1 MSISARLRAGVTTPS
16 AEATRRLAAEFAAT
30 LPPDTTL
37 ALHGDMGVG
46 KTTFVQ
52 GLAEGLGVH
61 EHVTSPTFAIYSVYR
76 GAGRTLVHMDA
87 YRLERGA
94 QVEELL
100 LDEFLRSPWGWRSSG
115 RRKSPTGCPRTRCSS
130 RSPSST
136 ATSTTCG
143 WREVARRRSAR
154 FVRRARLP
162 ARRGCHWKFAACH
175 DRTTARLPAG
185 PPIEARGRHTAAYLA
200 NSGRVISRF
209 GPA

>member
-16 AEATRRLAAEFAAT
+16 ADATRRLAAEFAAT

-87 YRLERGA
+87 YRLERAA

-100 LDEFLRSPWGWRSSG
+100 LDEFLLSPWVLAIEWPEKIADWMPANALQLTLSIVEGD
-115 RRKSPTGCPRTRCSS
+115 KHH
-130 RSPSST
+130 
-136 ATSTTCG
+136 
-143 WREVARRRSAR
+143 
-154 FVRRARLP
+154 VR
-162 ARRGCHWKFAACH
+162 
-175 DRTTARLPAG
+175 
-185 PPIEARGRHTAAYLA
+185 LA
-200 NSGRVISRF
+200 
-209 GPA
+209 

>member
-100 LDEFLRSPWGWRSSG
+100 LDEFLLSPWVLAIEWPEKIADWMPANALQLTLSIVEGD
-115 RRKSPTGCPRTRCSS
+115 KHH
-130 RSPSST
+130 
-136 ATSTTCG
+136 
-143 WREVARRRSAR
+143 
-154 FVRRARLP
+154 VR
-162 ARRGCHWKFAACH
+162 
-175 DRTTARLPAG
+175 
-185 PPIEARGRHTAAYLA
+185 LA
-200 NSGRVISRF
+200 
-209 GPA
+209 

>member
-100 LDEFLRSPWGWRSSG
+100 LDEFLLSPWVLAVEWPEKIADWMPANALQLTLSIVEGD
-115 RRKSPTGCPRTRCSS
+115 KHH
-130 RSPSST
+130 
-136 ATSTTCG
+136 
-143 WREVARRRSAR
+143 
-154 FVRRARLP
+154 VR
-162 ARRGCHWKFAACH
+162 
-175 DRTTARLPAG
+175 
-185 PPIEARGRHTAAYLA
+185 LA
-200 NSGRVISRF
+200 
-209 GPA
+209 